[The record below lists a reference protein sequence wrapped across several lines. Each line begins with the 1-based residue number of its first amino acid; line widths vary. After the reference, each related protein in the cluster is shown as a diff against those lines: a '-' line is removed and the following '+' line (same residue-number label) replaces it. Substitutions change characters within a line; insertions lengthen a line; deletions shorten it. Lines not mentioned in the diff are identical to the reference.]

1 MGILLEQSAIQNPKS
16 KIALIVA
23 AVLIGSI
30 TGCTH
35 RVYFYRPG
43 EQRVINRD
51 AVEFPA
57 NTQLLVY
64 AEGLTAPSSIGWDAQ
79 GNLII
84 AENSERDEEPHIY
97 AVRPDRSRFDIYPAG
112 RRVPFIK
119 TGFRIYGPVGGMVAT
134 NGKIYVT
141 HRDENDKGCVTA
153 FGYDGSHTTI
163 VADLPAQ

>member
-1 MGILLEQSAIQNPKS
+1 MLNRCDFRKNPHPRPLPAYRERGKYLRTLTIISSLILL
-16 KIALIVA
+16 
-23 AVLIGSI
+23 

-64 AEGLTAPSSIGWDAQ
+64 AEGLTAPSSICWDAQ
-79 GNLII
+79 GNLIV

-134 NGKIYVT
+134 NGKI
-141 HRDENDKGCVTA
+141 
-153 FGYDGSHTTI
+153 
-163 VADLPAQ
+163 